1 MKKKDKNTSKIK
13 YFKRVS
19 ALDFFALSETEEAKI
34 ILLMEFIK
42 VIKESM
48 KLISFSS
55 IKMYRK
61 QIQFLKIFKIF
72 FVYYS

>member
-1 MKKKDKNTSKIK
+1 MKKKGKNTSKIK

-48 KLISFSS
+48 KFISFSS

-61 QIQFLKIFKIF
+61 QIQIFLNFKIF
-72 FVYYS
+72 FVYYT